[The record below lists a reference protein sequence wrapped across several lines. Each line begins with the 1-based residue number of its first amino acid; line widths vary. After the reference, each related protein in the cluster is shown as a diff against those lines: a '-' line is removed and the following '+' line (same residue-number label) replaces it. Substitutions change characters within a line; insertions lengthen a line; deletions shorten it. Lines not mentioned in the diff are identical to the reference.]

1 MTAGAGSD
9 HFNPA
14 KLDDLRAL
22 ERPGNEG
29 FFARILNTFLTDA
42 ARRLE
47 DIGKGVEE
55 GDFQAVVMAAHTLK
69 GSCSYVGAVRLADQM
84 KTLEEA
90 AHNGPPPEGLV
101 GESKAELESLRRRF
115 VEEIAAGARAK

>member
-1 MTAGAGSD
+1 MNGAGAGPG
-9 HFNPA
+9 HFDPA

-55 GDFQAVVMAAHTLK
+55 GDYQAVVMAAHTLK
-69 GSCSYVGAVRLADQM
+69 GSCSYVGAVRLAGQM
-84 KTLEEA
+84 KALEEA
-90 AHNGPPPEGLV
+90 AQSGPPPEGLV
-101 GESKAELESLRRRF
+101 GEIRSELESLRRLL
-115 VEEIAAGARAK
+115 VEESGRAGAK